1 MAYTSKRDHTTKE
14 ERINAVVSKK
24 INNNKIKMSE
34 YLSQPNVKA
43 FNSIIT
49 DRMLTKMDERI
60 KKGIKGRPQLF
71 KSVDECKEEIGGYF
85 KLCYE
90 YDMIPTVASFCVYIG
105 STKEYVYDHINNQA
119 SDFADLLKSA
129 VSTIL
134 SYQETGV
141 MSNEVPS
148 VPFIFLGKN
157 YHGFKDTQD
166 VNVSATNQQQN
177 NYQTLD
183 AIKTQIAHEKDTKV
197 IDIKPQ

>member
-1 MAYTSKRDHTTKE
+1 MAISKRDYTTKE
-14 ERINAVVSKK
+14 EREQLVINKK
-24 INNNKIKMSE
+24 VPNNKLKMSE

-71 KSVDECKEEIGGYF
+71 KSVEECKEEIGGYF

-90 YDMIPTVASFCVYIG
+90 YDMIPTVASFCVYLG
-105 STKEYVYDHINNQA
+105 SNKDTIYDHINNQA
-119 SDFADLLKSA
+119 SDYSDLLKSA

>member
-1 MAYTSKRDHTTKE
+1 MAISKRDYTTKE
-14 ERINAVVSKK
+14 EREEILINKK
-24 INNNKIKMSE
+24 VPNNKLKMSE

-49 DRMLTKMDERI
+49 GRMLDKMSERVE
-60 KKGIKGRPQLF
+60 KGITGRPQLF
-71 KSVDECKEEIGGYF
+71 TSVEECKEEIGGYF
-85 KLCYE
+85 KLCYD
-90 YDMIPTVASFCVYIG
+90 YDMIPTVASFCTYIG
-105 STKEYVYDHINNQA
+105 SNKDFVYDNINNQA
-119 SDFADLLKSA
+119 SAFSNLLKDA

-166 VNVSATNQQQN
+166 VNVSATNKT
-177 NYQTLD
+177 QTPIQSLD
-183 AIKTQIAHEKDTKV
+183 AIRDQIANENDGIKV
-197 IDIKPQ
+197 IDMK

>member
-1 MAYTSKRDHTTKE
+1 MAHSKRDIYTQE
-14 ERINAVVSKK
+14 ERTQQVIDRKTP
-24 INNNKIKMSE
+24 NNKLKMSE

-49 DRMLTKMDERI
+49 QRMLDKMQERV
-60 KKGIKGRPQLF
+60 KNNVKGRPQLF
-71 KSVDECKEEIGGYF
+71 NSTEECIEEIGGYF
-85 KLCYE
+85 KLCYD
-90 YDMIPTVASFCVYIG
+90 YNMIPTVASFCVYLGANKDTI
-105 STKEYVYDHINNQA
+105 YDHINNKA
-119 SDFADLLKSA
+119 SDYCDLLKDA

-166 VNVSATNQQQN
+166 VNLSATNQP
-177 NYQTLD
+177 QTNPNTLN
-183 AIKTQIAHEKDTKV
+183 AIKDQIALENGDHTL
-197 IDIKPQ
+197 IDMK

>member
-1 MAYTSKRDHTTKE
+1 MAHSKRDIYTQE
-14 ERINAVVSKK
+14 ERTQQVLDRKTP
-24 INNNKIKMSE
+24 NNKLKMSE

-49 DRMLTKMDERI
+49 QRMLDKMQERV
-60 KKGIKGRPQLF
+60 KKSIKGRPQLF
-71 KSVDECKEEIGGYF
+71 NSKEECIEEIGGYF
-85 KLCYE
+85 KLCYD
-90 YDMIPTVASFCVYIG
+90 YSMIPTVASFCVYLGANKDTIY
-105 STKEYVYDHINNQA
+105 EHINNRA
-119 SDFADLLKSA
+119 SDYSDLLKDA

-166 VNVSATNQQQN
+166 VNLSATNQP
-177 NYQTLD
+177 QTNPNTLN
-183 AIKTQIAHEKDTKV
+183 AIKDQIALENGDHTL
-197 IDIKPQ
+197 IDMK

>member
-1 MAYTSKRDHTTKE
+1 MPYTSRRDHTTQE
-14 ERINAVVSKK
+14 ERVQQIIDRKTP
-24 INNNKIKMSE
+24 NNKLKMSE

-49 DRMLTKMDERI
+49 QRMLDKMDERV

-71 KSVDECKEEIGGYF
+71 KSIEECQEDIGGYF
-85 KLCYE
+85 KLCYD
-90 YDMIPTVASFCVYIG
+90 YNMIPTVASFCTYIG
-105 STKEYVYDHINNQA
+105 STKEYVYDHINNPS
-119 SDFADLLKSA
+119 SDFADLLKVA

-166 VNVSATNQQQN
+166 VNLSATNQT
-177 NYQTLD
+177 QTNPNTLN
-183 AIKTQIAHEKDTKV
+183 AIKDQIALEKDDHKI
-197 IDIKPQ
+197 IDVS